1 MNNRIRVPQVRVIDE
16 NDKQLGV
23 LETHIALNIARD
35 RGLDLVEVSP
45 SANPPVCRIIDY
57 GKFKYEQRKK
67 EAIAKKKQIR
77 IVVKE
82 VKVGI
87 ATQDHDLSFKADHIR
102 KFLSKGER
110 VKVSL
115 WFKGREIAHPELGRV
130 ILNKVIAKIKDIG
143 QIERTPSLMGKVMS
157 MFIIPI
163 PGVGKKRGSDG
174 KQKVEKA
181 KDQNEQSNSKAV

>member
-1 MNNRIRVPQVRVIDE
+1 
-16 NDKQLGV
+16 
-23 LETHIALNIARD
+23 LETHIALNLARD

-45 SANPPVCRIIDY
+45 NANPPVCRIIDY

-67 EAIAKKKQIR
+67 DAQAKKKQIK

-87 ATQDHDLSFKADHIR
+87 ATQDHDLSFKAEHI
-102 KFLSKGER
+102 KEFLGKGER

-115 WFKGREIAHPELGRV
+115 WFRGREIARPELGRV
-130 ILNKVIAKIKDIG
+130 VLNKIIAKIQDVG
-143 QIERTPSLMGKVMS
+143 QIERPPSLMGKVMS

-163 PGVGKKRGSDG
+163 PGVAKKRGSDG
-174 KQKVEKA
+174 KQINEKT
-181 KDQNEQSNSKAV
+181 KSENEQSSSEAIQKN